1 MPSIFIC
8 YAHQDNESSDRNK
21 RWLDRLQQQL
31 APLEME
37 GQVEIW
43 SDKKLELGDD
53 WHDKIQA
60 ILKQVKAAVLLVSPA
75 FLESKY
81 IRNSELPVL
90 LKQAKEAGVAILP
103 VILRQ
108 CRWKETTFKY
118 PHPQGG
124 IEELSLSAIQVP
136 TTEPLNSLSEHEQD
150 DVLYRV
156 TEAIAKIVKGK
167 PGNDEL
173 ESRDIESSNVGKP
186 VIPDRINSAQSLEL
200 NGAEIEEFQLAICR
214 AYSEAEL
221 RRMLRTKLEI
231 IYDDIAQGNTYQD
244 RVFNLI
250 ENFEREGKSK
260 ELLESAC
267 QGKPSSPKLQ
277 QFYQSVINK

>member
-60 ILKQVKAAVLLVSPA
+60 TLKQVKAAVLLVSPA

-81 IRNSELPVL
+81 ICNSELPVL

-156 TEAIAKIVKGK
+156 TEAIAKIV
-167 PGNDEL
+167 
-173 ESRDIESSNVGKP
+173 RGKP
-186 VIPDRINSAQSLEL
+186 VIPDRSSSAQSLEL
-200 NGAEIEEFQLAICR
+200 NGAKIEEFQLAICR

-221 RRMLRTKLEI
+221 RRMLRTRLEI